1 MLDVANITGRPKAY
15 WCLGG
20 CAIGR
25 GKPIANG
32 VVGILTGITCYKEGM
47 EEWKVR
53 KTVHLFSTC
62 DHLSYL
68 LGQEIATDI
77 DHSLGSLI
85 KPNHMKL
92 SVETF
97 SARLK

>member
-15 WCLGG
+15 WCLG
-20 CAIGR
+20 AR
-25 GKPIANG
+25 NWEGKTFANG

-47 EEWKVR
+47 EEWKLR

-68 LGQEIATDI
+68 FGQEITTDI

-92 SVETF
+92 SVETS
-97 SARLK
+97 SAPLK